1 MDMDIVDSDCF
12 IYTAYLLFDKITMSE
27 IKVNLSITLQG
38 RVLMSEQEC
47 SKNPNNYDYHSML
60 VESTVKIK
68 KGKKVDK
75 ELIKFRTRKSIPASQ
90 SINISKEA
98 YEYYISKECPEFS
111 KPKYWQSMS
120 KKMRLEA
127 HLAEIT
133 KGLNGIRFTY
143 QVFED

>member
-1 MDMDIVDSDCF
+1 MN
-12 IYTAYLLFDKITMSE
+12 E
-27 IKVNLSITLQG
+27 IKVNLNIILQG
-38 RVLMSEQEC
+38 RVMMSEQEC
-47 SKNPNNYDYHSML
+47 SKNPNNYEYHSMI
-60 VESTVKIK
+60 VETGYNKKTKKSTT
-68 KGKKVDK
+68 D
-75 ELIKFRTRKSIPASQ
+75 LIKFRTRKSIPAAQ

-111 KPKYWQSMS
+111 KPKYWQAMS

-133 KGLNGIRFTY
+133 KGLNGISFTY

>member
-1 MDMDIVDSDCF
+1 
-12 IYTAYLLFDKITMSE
+12 MSE

-47 SKNPNNYDYHSML
+47 SKNPNNYDYHSMV
-60 VESTVKIK
+60 VETGYNKKTKKSTT
-68 KGKKVDK
+68 D
-75 ELIKFRTRKSIPASQ
+75 LIKFRTRKSIPATQ

-98 YEYYISKECPEFS
+98 YEYYISNECPDFS

-133 KGLNGIRFTY
+133 KGLKGISFTY